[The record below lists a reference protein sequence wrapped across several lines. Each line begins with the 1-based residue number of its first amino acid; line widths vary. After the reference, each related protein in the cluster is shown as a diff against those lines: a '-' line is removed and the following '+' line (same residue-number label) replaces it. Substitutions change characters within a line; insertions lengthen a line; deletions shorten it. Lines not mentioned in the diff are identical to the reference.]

1 MLEITYPN
9 VFWLF
14 MIGNVL
20 GVLIEGVWCL
30 LMYRRWETHVVTLW
44 GPFNLVYGLGIT
56 VFYVCRALVDNFNRV
71 FRVIVLGLSAALV
84 EYLCGLLIR
93 AGIRMKAWDYR
104 KHFLNIQG
112 LISLKMTVIWT
123 ALGLGF
129 DLFYPY
135 VQILTLFMSGK
146 AWNIACVLLTVFM
159 VINILWTAV
168 CIIRCAFR
176 HQGKKAKSGIV
187 RFIDRRYPDNWMQR
201 KFCNWSFIEDATA

>member
-135 VQILTLFMSGK
+135 VQILTSFMSGK

-168 CIIRCAFR
+168 CIIRWAFR